1 MQYILLRHFWAVK
14 RNLRSYTQTKKHL
27 RDLPIA
33 GDIFVVNQSGKE
45 KPLGNNVHI
54 THNLWVLFHET
65 INWDKSNS
73 HYERKQRWIKFKFW
87 NCTQCCAWRTG
98 PIYSKLSFFCS
109 SFFFWKIRFISYSCI
124 DLWGCVIFWLYL
136 SKS

>member
-73 HYERKQRWIKFKFW
+73 HYERKQRSSYSLHIELNLNFGIVRSVAHGG
-87 NCTQCCAWRTG
+87 QG
-98 PIYSKLSFFCS
+98 PFIPNSHSFVRRS
-109 SFFFWKIRFISYSCI
+109 SFEKFVSSLIR
-124 DLWGCVIFWLYL
+124 V
-136 SKS
+136 